1 MIELKLS
8 EEAKAGQIRLM
19 KLWKNLSKVDLGSG
33 TQNRVKQSAKNRHRQ
48 MMIRKAVRLMR
59 RADEE

>member
-8 EEAKAGQIRLM
+8 EEARAGQIRLM

-48 MMIRKAVRLMR
+48 MMIRKTVRLMR